1 MVQEPV
7 MSSPQMRKW
16 IYHRAKQMLDDLN
29 EIPYSDDV
37 DDKKLAIIRKGLRE
51 ASIEL
56 FKKAAE
62 RTAAELMDSKELK
75 ELNST
80 VGQIRKIDID

>member
-1 MVQEPV
+1 

-29 EIPYSDDV
+29 DIPYSDDV
-37 DDKKLAIIRKGLRE
+37 DDKKLAVIRTGLRD

-62 RTAAELMDSKELK
+62 RTAAELMNTKELK
-75 ELNST
+75 ELNSA
-80 VGQIRKIDID
+80 VGPIRKIEND